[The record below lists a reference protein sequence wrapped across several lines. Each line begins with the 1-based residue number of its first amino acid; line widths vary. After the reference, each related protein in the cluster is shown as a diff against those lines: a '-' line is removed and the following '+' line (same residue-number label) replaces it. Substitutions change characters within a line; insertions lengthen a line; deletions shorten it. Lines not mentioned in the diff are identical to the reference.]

1 VQLPREGRSSILESH
16 HTSKHSSNHYT
27 RFTHQPRESTIPH
40 LESGFRTESNEV
52 GERRPTRRKRMAI
65 DQASGLGS
73 LYAQGPIIRF
83 TYGPRQSSCTERTFT
98 YRKRSRISEHSGS
111 IQRQRSKQATR
122 PTEVGGRPTS
132 QGFRP
137 ESTPICVLTNRE
149 PSADTE
155 CQPRRT
161 EPTQGSTKPG
171 FTYPERPNIA
181 CQPRR
186 TEDTQKPTQLGLAD
200 RDIVSNIACQ
210 PGHIEPTQETT
221 RGEESTHRGF
231 IDRDTN
237 SNSAGQPGRTEA
249 TQESTQCG
257 FTYRDEYRDGI
268 RQQIYTELPHPGR
281 QECLSTNTTCQ
292 SRLTEHTQPRTG
304 VCIPGNPDSTTVHH
318 QPKRSEPAK
327 RAEHRH
333 AKTGTRTSLHIL
345 FNKLELGRWIAS
357 CFARAQN
364 NHGCLI
370 LALARFENLEL
381 LGRTFPSSSH
391 CFLFRNDHRF

>member
-1 VQLPREGRSSILESH
+1 
-16 HTSKHSSNHYT
+16 
-27 RFTHQPRESTIPH
+27 
-40 LESGFRTESNEV
+40 
-52 GERRPTRRKRMAI
+52 MAI

-73 LYAQGPIIRF
+73 LYAQGPIRF

-111 IQRQRSKQATR
+111 IQGQRSKQATR

-132 QGFRP
+132 PGFRP

-161 EPTQGSTKPG
+161 EQTQGSTEPG
-171 FTYPERPNIA
+171 SIYPDRPNIA

-186 TEDTQKPTQLGLAD
+186 TEDTQEPTQLGLTD
-200 RDIVSNIACQ
+200 RHIVSIIACQ
-210 PGHIEPTQETT
+210 PGHIEP
-221 RGEESTHRGF
+221 
-231 IDRDTN
+231 
-237 SNSAGQPGRTEA
+237 

-257 FTYRDEYRDGI
+257 FTYRDEYRHGI
-268 RQQIYTELPHPGR
+268 RQQIYTELPRPGR

-292 SRLTEHTQPRTG
+292 SRLTEHTQPRTR

-333 AKTGTRTSLHIL
+333 KKTRTRTRTSLHIL
-345 FNKLELGRWIAS
+345 FTKLELGRWIAS
-357 CFARAQN
+357 WLARAQN

-370 LALARFENLEL
+370 LALARFKNFEL
-381 LGRTFPSSSH
+381 LGRIFPSSSR